1 MENKILHLS
10 LKKEWFQL
18 IESGI
23 KIEEYRELK
32 EYWLNRLLKNPK
44 PEDKGFWANILRKSK
59 KAYNKFPF
67 LTLKKQLI
75 EQFGVKP
82 YTHVCFRYGY
92 TQKTITFKIKEITIG
107 IGNKEWGA
115 PDEDVF
121 IIKLGEKY
129 EENN

>member
-10 LKKEWFQL
+10 LKKEWFKL

-32 EYWLNRLLKNPK
+32 EYWLNRLLNNPK
-44 PEDKGFWANILRKSK
+44 PEDKEFWTNILRKSK
-59 KAYNKFPF
+59 KAHNKFPF

-82 YTHVCFRYGY
+82 YTHVSFRYGY
-92 TQKTITFKIKEITIG
+92 TQKTIMFKIKEITIG

-121 IIKLGEKY
+121 IIKLGERY